1 MSDFMSFRRMVT
13 PFVIQIL
20 FVLGCL
26 AVVVAGAVLIG
37 RGLREHDA
45 REAVSGIGL
54 FLFGPLVAR
63 IYAEILIVVFR
74 INETLLA
81 SQPGRC
87 APGVRSRRLRPRMPL
102 VADAALFLCVVG
114 VFSLGRPTAR

>member
-26 AVVVAGAVLIG
+26 AAVVAGAVLIG
-37 RGLREHDA
+37 RGLRDHDA
-45 REAVSGIGL
+45 REAVGGIGL

-63 IYAEILIVVFR
+63 IYAEILVVVFR
-74 INETLLA
+74 INETLTDIRSLA
-81 SQPGRC
+81 IWTAEREHSY
-87 APGVRSRRLRPRMPL
+87 
-102 VADAALFLCVVG
+102 DAEGEGGIGL
-114 VFSLGRPTAR
+114 